1 MQTELIW
8 IDREHMSLHIH
19 KMERAGKILRGGG
32 LVAFPTETV
41 YGLGADALNEEA
53 AGKIYKAKGRPSDAT
68 YPPPCRISSRAIS
81 SEGIRTATVDSPPV
95 VPYGTHSFL

>member
-41 YGLGADALNEEA
+41 YGDR
-53 AGKIYKAKGRPSDAT
+53 KS
-68 YPPPCRISSRAIS
+68 
-81 SEGIRTATVDSPPV
+81 V
-95 VPYGTHSFL
+95 V